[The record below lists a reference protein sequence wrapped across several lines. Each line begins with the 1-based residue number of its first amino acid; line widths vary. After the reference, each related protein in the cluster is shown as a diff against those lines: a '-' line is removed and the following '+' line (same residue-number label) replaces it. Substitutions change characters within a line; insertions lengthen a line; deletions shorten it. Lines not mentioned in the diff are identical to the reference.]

1 MKHWCLTFCLVIVAL
16 FGSVGVGSAA
26 GPCEGDDYEQYRNCT
41 KKGTD
46 SCSYRVSDFGSSRGR
61 ITKSVTTYK
70 NGDKLIR
77 VPDGS
82 QTTYDGPPYF
92 NSGDTYFFANGDKYV
107 GSWRWSFYSCD
118 RPKSEVNG
126 EGTYTYSDGRI
137 AKGVWKDGGL
147 LSSQTQSSVA
157 KSSP

>member
-1 MKHWCLTFCLVIVAL
+1 MIVAL

-92 NSGDTYFFANGDKYV
+92 NSGDTYFLLMEINMLVAGDGHFTPV
-107 GSWRWSFYSCD
+107 TD
-118 RPKSEVNG
+118 PKV
-126 EGTYTYSDGRI
+126 
-137 AKGVWKDGGL
+137 
-147 LSSQTQSSVA
+147 
-157 KSSP
+157 KSMEKAPTPTLMAE